1 MKRTIGYTCRDIDS
15 NKEVIHVKFL
25 CKRLLFALLI
35 VVGSL
40 VIIGCALMHSATG
53 VPVLNYHQVE
63 EKDGNPLTLW
73 PDQFEA
79 QMDYLAAEG
88 YTTIT
93 IDEMMDALEN
103 GTPLPEKPVIITF
116 DDGYADNYEYAYPV
130 LKKYGFKATIFLIY
144 DFTNTYPGYL
154 TWDQIE
160 EMKDSGLIRFESH
173 TMTHANLAELT
184 STDELRHEIADSHD
198 LLSEKIGYDMHYI
211 AYPGGR
217 ANGEIEEIT
226 QASGY
231 RGAFTV
237 HYGLSTPEEG
247 RYQMDRIPIF
257 GANQHTLTRF
267 KLRLAFAPIIK
278 PLEDMR
284 LELRA
289 CGLTWLA
296 NCMLIP

>member
-1 MKRTIGYTCRDIDS
+1 MHT
-15 NKEVIHVKFL
+15 
-25 CKRLLFALLI
+25 RLLCLVLVAAVGFLIAGGIALLQ
-35 VVGSL
+35 
-40 VIIGCALMHSATG
+40 TTKG

-79 QMDYLAAEG
+79 QMAYLADEG

-116 DDGYADNYEYAYPV
+116 DDGYADNYEYAYPI

-144 DFTNTYPGYL
+144 DFTNTYPNYL

-160 EMKDSGLIRFESH
+160 EMKASGLVHFESH

-184 STDELRHEIADSHD
+184 SVDDLRHEIADSHD
-198 LLSEKIGYDMHYI
+198 LLSEKLGYDMHYI

-217 ANGEIEEIT
+217 VNEEIEEIT
-226 QASGY
+226 RAAGY
-231 RGAFTV
+231 RGGFTV
-237 HYGLSTPEEG
+237 HYGLSTPDEG
-247 RYQMDRIPIF
+247 KYQMDRIPIF
-257 GANQHTLTRF
+257 GANMHTLTRF
-267 KLRLAFAPIIK
+267 KLRLTLAPLIA
-278 PLEDMR
+278 PLEDLR
-284 LELRA
+284 LCLRA
-289 CGLTWLA
+289 WGFDRLA
-296 NCMLIP
+296 GCLLIP

>member
-1 MKRTIGYTCRDIDS
+1 MKLSRKS
-15 NKEVIHVKFL
+15 LLSALLVL
-25 CKRLLFALLI
+25 PLLLFLVG
-35 VVGSL
+35 VV
-40 VIIGCALMHSATG
+40 LMHSSPG

-63 EKDGNPLTLW
+63 QKNGNPLTLW

-79 QMDYLAAEG
+79 QMAYLADEG

-116 DDGYADNYEYAYPV
+116 DDGYADNYEYAYPI

-144 DFTNTYPGYL
+144 DFTNTYPNYL
-154 TWDQIE
+154 TWEQIN
-160 EMKDSGLIRFESH
+160 EMKESGLIHFESH
-173 TMTHANLAELT
+173 TMTHANLAELN
-184 STDELRHEIADSHD
+184 SADELRHEIADSHD
-198 LLSEKIGYDMHYI
+198 LLSEKLGYDMHYI

-217 ANGEIEEIT
+217 VNAEIEEIT
-226 QASGY
+226 RAAGY
-231 RGAFTV
+231 RGGFTV

-257 GANQHTLTRF
+257 GANMHTLTRF
-267 KLRLAFAPIIK
+267 KLRLAFAPLIA
-278 PLEDMR
+278 PLEDLR

-289 CGLTWLA
+289 RGLTSLA

>member
-1 MKRTIGYTCRDIDS
+1 MKLS
-15 NKEVIHVKFL
+15 
-25 CKRLLFALLI
+25 CKKLLLALLT
-35 VVGSL
+35 VLGLLLLVGVSL
-40 VIIGCALMHSATG
+40 MCTAPG
-53 VPVLNYHQVE
+53 VPVLNYHQIE
-63 EKDGNPLTLW
+63 EKNGNPLTLW

-79 QMDYLAAEG
+79 QMAYLADEG

-116 DDGYADNYEYAYPV
+116 DDGYADNYEYAYPI

-144 DFTNTYPGYL
+144 DFTNTYPNYL
-154 TWDQIE
+154 TWEQIN
-160 EMKDSGLIRFESH
+160 EMKESGLIHFESH
-173 TMTHANLAELT
+173 TMTHANLAELN
-184 STDELRHEIADSHD
+184 SADELRHEIADSHD
-198 LLSEKIGYDMHYI
+198 LLSEKLGYDMHYI

-217 ANGEIEEIT
+217 VNAEIEEIT
-226 QASGY
+226 RAAGY
-231 RGAFTV
+231 RGGFTV

-257 GANQHTLTRF
+257 GANMHTLTRF
-267 KLRLAFAPIIK
+267 KLRLAFAPLIA
-278 PLEDMR
+278 PLEDLR